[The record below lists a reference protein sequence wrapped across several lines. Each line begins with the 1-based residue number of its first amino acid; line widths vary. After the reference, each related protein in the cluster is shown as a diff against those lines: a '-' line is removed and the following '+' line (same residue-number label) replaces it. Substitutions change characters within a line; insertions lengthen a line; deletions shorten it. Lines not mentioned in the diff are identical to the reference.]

1 MAATYRIT
9 PRAEADLYDIARYTE
24 AEWGRDQ
31 RTRYLKALETR
42 LEWLADNPPLGQ
54 KREEVAAGYYCYPQ
68 GRHLIFY
75 MRTTDGIDIIGIPH
89 QRMDP
94 GTFP

>member
-1 MAATYRIT
+1 MAGTYRIT
-9 PRAEADLYDIARYTE
+9 RRAEADLYDIARYTE

-42 LEWLADNPPLGQ
+42 FGWLAGNPALGQ
-54 KREEVAAGYYCYPQ
+54 AREDVAAGYYCYPH

-75 MRTTDGIDIIGIPH
+75 MCTAQGIDIIGIPH

-94 GTFP
+94 GSFP